1 MNEPERAGS
10 SRVGAGRGEAG
21 SANVGQSSVGE
32 LLSEVTSDLSK
43 LLSQEVALAK
53 AEVSQEAAK
62 AKTIGTAFGAAA
74 AAGYFLLLFASLTLA
89 YGLGDLFDHLWLGAL
104 VVTGL
109 YAIATAV
116 LVAKGRAAAKSFN
129 PKPEQTIESLKED
142 AQWAKTRNS

>member
-1 MNEPERAGS
+1 MSQPDAGTS
-10 SRVGAGRGEAG
+10 SQVGAQVDDRT
-21 SANVGQSSVGE
+21 VDVTQSSVGE

-43 LLSQEVALAK
+43 LVNQEVALAK
-53 AEVSQEAAK
+53 AEISQEAAK
-62 AKTIGTAFGAAA
+62 AKTIGAAFGAAA